1 MLKLIPQVKTLEL
14 QDGVLT
20 KKAIFFNEFTADERL
35 GKAIQKLPLSP
46 EGAPLTI
53 EVGGKGEGYELW
65 IKKDAVRIKGE
76 GPAGAFYAIQTLR
89 QILQHEEIP
98 CLYIKDCPDFPY
110 RGFYHDVTRGKVPTL
125 QSVKELI
132 DQMAYYKLN
141 SLQLY
146 VEHTFPFEET
156 KDLIEKTGYLT
167 EEEIHEIDA
176 YCKENFIEFIPS
188 LSTFGHLFELLNQEK
203 FAHLRVMKDYEASP
217 NRWADRM
224 GHHTIDPL
232 EPESIEVIK
241 SLIDQYEPHFESNI
255 FNICCDETFD
265 LTRRYEE
272 SEHDPSKLYVEFVKK
287 IIAHLKSKDKK
298 VMMWADILL
307 KHPETITE
315 IPDDIYF
322 LNWFYRLDPPED
334 TIIRF
339 KELGR
344 KQIVCPGTTIWNRF
358 CEGVKVE
365 EENISLMAEYGYK
378 HGALGVLNTNWG
390 DYGHTCSLE
399 LSLYGL
405 VLGAEKSWTVAT
417 QVGEDFSKKVDFLLY
432 QQEGALDALKE
443 VSALQD
449 LIDFRKFCVNLSRA
463 KGLSDRPVRPITESS
478 IEEIQS
484 RYLAI
489 QKKLSAEKWT
499 LDEYRQELLIA
510 AEAVCLTAELMATYE
525 GKDVNRLTD
534 TEAWLKKFRAKWTAK
549 NKESELY
556 RIEDFFRDWENL

>member
-1 MLKLIPQVKTLEL
+1 MLNLIPQVKTLEL
-14 QDGVLT
+14 REGALT
-20 KKAIFFNEFTADERL
+20 KKAIFFNSFTADNRL
-35 GKAIQKLPLSP
+35 SAAIQKLPT
-46 EGAPLTI
+46 APDGVALTL
-53 EVGGKGEGYELW
+53 EVGNEGEGYELW
-65 IKKDAVRIKGE
+65 IEKDAVRVKGD
-76 GPAGAFYAIQTLR
+76 GAAGAFYAIQTLR

-156 KDLIEKTGYLT
+156 KELIQKTGYLT
-167 EEEIHEIDA
+167 KEEIHEIDA

-188 LSTFGHLFELLNQEK
+188 LSTFGHLFELLNQEQY
-203 FAHLRVMKDYEASP
+203 AHLRVMKDYEAMP

-287 IIAHLKSKDKK
+287 IIAHLQSKGKQ

-315 IPDDIYF
+315 IPDNIYF

-339 KELGR
+339 AELGR

-378 HGALGVLNTNWG
+378 HGAIGVLNTNWG

-399 LSLYGL
+399 LSMYGL

-417 QVGEDFSKKVDFLLY
+417 KVGEEFSKKVDFLLY
-432 QQEGALDALKE
+432 RQEGALDALKE

-449 LIDFRKFCVNLSRA
+449 LLDFRKFCVNYYRLAFPSEKEA
-463 KGLSDRPVRPITESS
+463 KPITETPV
-478 IEEIQS
+478 EEFQR

-489 QKKLSAEKWT
+489 RDRLSAETWAK
-499 LDEYRQELLIA
+499 DEYRQELLLA
-510 AEAVCLTAELMATYE
+510 AEAVCLTAELDAIRQK
-525 GKDVNRLTD
+525 KDVTRVTD
-534 TEAWLKKFRAKWTAK
+534 TEKWLKAFREKWTAK

-556 RIEDFFRDWENL
+556 RIEEFFRGWEKL

>member
-1 MLKLIPQVKTLEL
+1 MLNLIPQVKTLEL
-14 QDGVLT
+14 QKGILA
-20 KKAIFFNEFTADERL
+20 KKAIFFETSADSRLTAAL
-35 GKAIQKLPLSP
+35 QALPSATD
-46 EGAPLTI
+46 GAVLTL
-53 EVGGKGEGYELW
+53 EVGNEGEGYELW
-65 IKKDAVRIKGE
+65 VEENAIRIKGD

-89 QILQHEEIP
+89 QLLQHDEVP
-98 CLYIKDCPDFPY
+98 RLYIKDCPDFPY

-176 YCKENFIEFIPS
+176 YCQERFIEFIPS

-203 FAHLRVMKDYEASP
+203 YAHLRVMKDYEASP

-232 EPESIEVIK
+232 EPQSIEVIK
-241 SLIDQYEPHFESNI
+241 SLIDQYYPHFKSDI

-287 IIAHLKSKDKK
+287 IIAHLKSKNKK

-358 CEGVKVE
+358 CEGISVE
-365 EENISLMAEYGYK
+365 EENISLMAEYGHK
-378 HGALGVLNTNWG
+378 HGALGVLTTNWG

-417 QVGEDFSKKVDFLLY
+417 KVGEEFSKKVDFLLY

-443 VSALQD
+443 VSALHD
-449 LIDFRKFCVNLSRA
+449 LIDFRKFCVNYYRIISA
-463 KGLSDRPVRPITESS
+463 SERPVRPITEASV
-478 IEEIQS
+478 EEIQT

-489 QKKLSAEKWT
+489 RDRLAGEKWT

-510 AEAVCLTAELMATYE
+510 AEAVCLTAELMATQE
-525 GKDVNRLTD
+525 GKDVNRITN
-534 TEAWLKKFRAKWTAK
+534 TESWLKAFREKWTAK

-556 RIEDFFRDWENL
+556 RIEDFFRGWEQL